1 MYTLVTFAVRVS
13 SLVLP
18 GIVPFGCLFIEMYFI
33 LSAVWSHN
41 KIYYVYGFM
50 FAILVLLCL
59 VIICVSITCTYI
71 LLNAEDYRWQ
81 WQSYIS
87 CAATALYV
95 FLYTIHYFYNSTQ
108 MSRAQQRQLASHW
121 SVSFVKPFITQSF
134 WSFCRLGEREL
145 RSGFLQTV
153 YYFGTSFNFCIG
165 LALFCGSLGFIGAS
179 KFVFLIY
186 SNIKAEWSW
195 VSEGNAL
202 RTPKQWCM
210 QTWNREWHYTQLQ
223 LSNLLAIEEKRS
235 ARLSKEVVMRDR
247 LDCLQVWC

>member
-1 MYTLVTFAVRVS
+1 MSSDYGRPCCRATWSLWGLSTLAKCVS
-13 SLVLP
+13 DDHGFL
-18 GIVPFGCLFIEMYFI
+18 IWCL
-33 LSAVWSHN
+33 LCHW
-41 KIYYVYGFM
+41 
-50 FAILVLLCL
+50 VLLVKCWRRHGNR
-59 VIICVSITCTYI
+59 IQRKQ
-71 LLNAEDYRWQ
+71 A
-81 WQSYIS
+81 
-87 CAATALYV
+87 
-95 FLYTIHYFYNSTQ
+95 STWPK
-108 MSRAQQRQLASHW
+108 S
-121 SVSFVKPFITQSF
+121 SF

-202 RTPKQWCM
+202 RTPKPWCM
-210 QTWNREWHYTQLQ
+210 QTWNREWHCTQLQ
-223 LSNLLAIEEKRS
+223 LGNLLAIEEKRS

>member
-1 MYTLVTFAVRVS
+1 
-13 SLVLP
+13 
-18 GIVPFGCLFIEMYFI
+18 MYFI

-95 FLYTIHYFYNSTQ
+95 FLYTIHYILQLNADVPSSAETTRLTLVRFF
-108 MSRAQQRQLASHW
+108 RQNHSSLSL
-121 SVSFVKPFITQSF
+121 SDL
-134 WSFCRLGEREL
+134 FCRLGEREL

-186 SNIKAEWSW
+186 SIIKAEWSW

-210 QTWNREWHYTQLQ
+210 QTWNREWHCTQLQ